1 MTLKQVSK
9 CMFQYK
15 EEEKMAFNEMEII
28 REKQICI
35 DSLVS
40 YLFESVCN
48 CDNEK
53 LRKALED
60 CHCFDAETIDAYC
73 EN

>member
-1 MTLKQVSK
+1 MSMGRKRHFMMNTK
-9 CMFQYK
+9 
-15 EEEKMAFNEMEII
+15 EMEII

-40 YLFESVCN
+40 YLFESVCH

-53 LRKALED
+53 LRKVLEN
-60 CHCFDAETIDAYC
+60 CHCFDTETIDAYC